1 MNCKRRMNAER
12 LKIERVV
19 TMLDCEKI
27 YKLSRF
33 SCLAD
38 FTGSEED
45 GLEIVEYIVRNIR
58 SNESMPMVIWKTLAI
73 GRILGIREERKR
85 NATRK
90 DVRK

>member
-1 MNCKRRMNAER
+1 
-12 LKIERVV
+12 
-19 TMLDCEKI
+19 MLDCEKI
-27 YKLSRF
+27 YKLSSF
-33 SCLAD
+33 SYLAD

-90 DVRK
+90 NVRK

>member
-1 MNCKRRMNAER
+1 
-12 LKIERVV
+12 
-19 TMLDCEKI
+19 MLDCEKI

-38 FTGSEED
+38 FTGSHED
-45 GLEIVEYIVRNIR
+45 GLEIVAYIVRKIR

-90 DVRK
+90 NVRK

>member
-1 MNCKRRMNAER
+1 
-12 LKIERVV
+12 
-19 TMLDCEKI
+19 MLDCEKI

-45 GLEIVEYIVRNIR
+45 GLEIVKYIVRNMR
-58 SNESMPMVIWKTLAI
+58 SNEGMPMVIWKTLAI

-90 DVRK
+90 NLRK

>member
-1 MNCKRRMNAER
+1 M
-12 LKIERVV
+12 
-19 TMLDCEKI
+19 
-27 YKLSRF
+27 
-33 SCLAD
+33 AD
-38 FTGSEED
+38 FTGSAED
-45 GLEIVEYIVRNIR
+45 GLEIVNYIVRNIR